1 MAKQWCPDARCL
13 QTLAATRFN
22 RQSQTRSMPY
32 FFIIPAYVL
41 LLLMLGISAVV
52 LGAGAGERR
61 AAGRIFAGMAGTVP
75 GMIAANGVVTLAGIA
90 PLWVAGQVSLP
101 EWLSLAL
108 SGFAMVCLFIGPFVA
123 SAIGVIAG
131 FLCGWW
137 LAARGGK

>member
-1 MAKQWCPDARCL
+1 
-13 QTLAATRFN
+13 
-22 RQSQTRSMPY
+22 MPY

-41 LLLMLGISAVV
+41 LLLVLGISAVV

-61 AAGRIFAGMAGTVP
+61 VAGRIFAGMAGTVP

-90 PLWVAGQVSLP
+90 PLWVAGQVSPP

-108 SGFAMVCLFIGPFVA
+108 SGLAMVCLFIGPFVA

-137 LAARGGK
+137 LAARGGR